1 MSKRKHDQSSPSDR
15 REFTNPYP
23 PFSTE
28 SATNIIQDGKLADS
42 FRKLLNQSII
52 TLLGQMESGLRRDRD
67 ESDHSVYTGVTG
79 IAFLY
84 LHLYTENKTEDYLKM
99 CYEYVKR
106 PLRHL
111 KGRRVTFMCGDAG
124 PLTVGGLFY
133 HRTGNQSEMRHCINK
148 LNSLVQSIEDP
159 NLPDELL
166 YGRVGYLYSLLFLQK
181 HLGEGY
187 IDQDIIDKVC
197 ACILDSGQKLA
208 RKEKSSSPL
217 LFEWHEKKYIGA
229 AHGMAGIL
237 TLLMQVKSAV
247 VSDNLHSLIKPTV
260 DYVLQLRFSSGNFPS
275 SLGNQSDKLVHWCHG
290 APGVIHMLLQ
300 AYRVFSEDRYLN
312 AAVDCG
318 RVIWDRGIL
327 RKGYGLCHGTAGN
340 GYAFLALYQATKDA
354 QHLYKACKFA
364 DRCMDYGKHGCR
376 MADRPYS
383 LMEGMAGTIYF
394 LCDLLHPDEARFP
407 GLYVT

>member
-187 IDQDIIDKVC
+187 IDQDIIDKV
-197 ACILDSGQKLA
+197 
-208 RKEKSSSPL
+208 
-217 LFEWHEKKYIGA
+217 
-229 AHGMAGIL
+229 
-237 TLLMQVKSAV
+237 KSAV